1 MWGGD
6 NVCILKNVL
15 FPEEVHIDLEAKMVQ
30 IIYLTLNQFGRKYFV
45 YLNFSCLSIAHV
57 SPIYSMAIPTA
68 ISRIFYNK

>member
-30 IIYLTLNQFGRKYFV
+30 IIYLTLNQFGRKYFA
-45 YLNFSCLSIAHV
+45 N
-57 SPIYSMAIPTA
+57 
-68 ISRIFYNK
+68 